1 MQVMI
6 RCKVR
11 PDGVE
16 AGLDLLQE
24 VYEEMRSVQPKGL
37 RYATF
42 QLEDKVTF
50 VSFAEMD
57 EGPEVLQQLEAFQ
70 RLRATPGERFDEP
83 PCSRCCTKSAPT
95 AFADAPQP
103 HDQATPPEGGP
114 LMRTTEQTGAA
125 PHADGPAVA
134 VIAG

>member
-16 AGLDLLQE
+16 AGLESFQE
-24 VYEEMRSVQPKGL
+24 VYEEMRSVRPKGL

-83 PCSRCCTKSAPT
+83 PVLTMLHEIGSYG
-95 AFADAPQP
+95 F
-103 HDQATPPEGGP
+103 H
-114 LMRTTEQTGAA
+114 
-125 PHADGPAVA
+125 
-134 VIAG
+134 

>member
-11 PDGVE
+11 PDE
-16 AGLDLLQE
+16 AEASLESFRE

-50 VSFAEMD
+50 VSFAEM
-57 EGPEVLQQLEAFQ
+57 EGPEVLRQLEAFQ
-70 RLRATPGERFDEP
+70 RLRATPRERFDEP
-83 PCSRCCTKSAPT
+83 PVLTVLHEVGSYG
-95 AFADAPQP
+95 F
-103 HDQATPPEGGP
+103 H
-114 LMRTTEQTGAA
+114 
-125 PHADGPAVA
+125 
-134 VIAG
+134 

>member
-16 AGLDLLQE
+16 ASLESFQE

-37 RYATF
+37 RHATF

-83 PCSRCCTKSAPT
+83 PVLTMLHEVGSYG
-95 AFADAPQP
+95 F
-103 HDQATPPEGGP
+103 H
-114 LMRTTEQTGAA
+114 
-125 PHADGPAVA
+125 
-134 VIAG
+134 

>member
-11 PDGVE
+11 PDE
-16 AGLDLLQE
+16 AEASLESFRE

-50 VSFAEMD
+50 VSFAEM

-70 RLRATPGERFDEP
+70 RLRATPRERFDEP
-83 PCSRCCTKSAPT
+83 PVLTMLHEVGSYR
-95 AFADAPQP
+95 FD
-103 HDQATPPEGGP
+103 
-114 LMRTTEQTGAA
+114 
-125 PHADGPAVA
+125 
-134 VIAG
+134 

>member
-11 PDGVE
+11 PGGVD
-16 AGLDLLQE
+16 ASLDLFQE
-24 VYEEMRSVQPKGL
+24 MYEEMRAVQPKGL

-50 VSFAEMD
+50 VSLAELD
-57 EGPEVLQQLEAFQ
+57 EGPEVLRQLAAFQ

-83 PCSRCCTKSAPT
+83 PVLTMLHEVGSYG
-95 AFADAPQP
+95 F
-103 HDQATPPEGGP
+103 H
-114 LMRTTEQTGAA
+114 
-125 PHADGPAVA
+125 
-134 VIAG
+134 

>member
-6 RCKVR
+6 RCKTR

-16 AGLDLLQE
+16 ASLEAFRE
-24 VYEEMRSVQPKGL
+24 VYEEMRSVQPEGL

-57 EGPEVLQQLEAFQ
+57 SPGVLQQLEAFQ
-70 RLRATPGERFDEP
+70 RLRATPRERFDEP
-83 PCSRCCTKSAPT
+83 PVLTMLHEVGSYG
-95 AFADAPQP
+95 F
-103 HDQATPPEGGP
+103 H
-114 LMRTTEQTGAA
+114 
-125 PHADGPAVA
+125 
-134 VIAG
+134 

>member
-11 PDGVE
+11 PDVE
-16 AGLDLLQE
+16 ADLELLQE
-24 VYEEMRSVQPKGL
+24 VFEEMRTVQPKGL

-50 VSFAEMD
+50 VSFVEM

-70 RLRATPGERFDEP
+70 RLRATPRELFAEP
-83 PCSRCCTKSAPT
+83 PVLTMLHEVGSYG
-95 AFADAPQP
+95 F
-103 HDQATPPEGGP
+103 H
-114 LMRTTEQTGAA
+114 
-125 PHADGPAVA
+125 
-134 VIAG
+134 

>member
-16 AGLDLLQE
+16 ADLELLQE

-57 EGPEVLQQLEAFQ
+57 EA
-70 RLRATPGERFDEP
+70 LRCCSNWRPSSGSARPPASGSMNP

-95 AFADAPQP
+95 AFTDVGRSSV
-103 HDQATPPEGGP
+103 PPLTINASFREGLRVQGNGDRQREG
-114 LMRTTEQTGAA
+114 L
-125 PHADGPAVA
+125 
-134 VIAG
+134 

>member
-11 PDGVE
+11 PDE
-16 AGLDLLQE
+16 AEASLESFRE

-50 VSFAEMD
+50 LSFAEM
-57 EGPEVLQQLEAFQ
+57 EGPEVLRQLEAFQ
-70 RLRATPGERFDEP
+70 RLRATPRERFDEP
-83 PCSRCCTKSAPT
+83 PVLAMLHEVGSYG
-95 AFADAPQP
+95 F
-103 HDQATPPEGGP
+103 H
-114 LMRTTEQTGAA
+114 
-125 PHADGPAVA
+125 
-134 VIAG
+134 

>member
-16 AGLDLLQE
+16 ASLDSFQE

-37 RYATF
+37 QYVTF

-50 VSFAEMD
+50 VSFAEM
-57 EGPEVLQQLEAFQ
+57 EGPEVLQELKAFQ
-70 RLRATPGERFDEP
+70 RLRATPDDRFDEP
-83 PCSRCCTKSAPT
+83 PVLTMLHEVGSYGL
-95 AFADAPQP
+95 
-103 HDQATPPEGGP
+103 H
-114 LMRTTEQTGAA
+114 
-125 PHADGPAVA
+125 
-134 VIAG
+134 

>member
-16 AGLDLLQE
+16 ADLELLQE

-37 RYATF
+37 RYVTF

-50 VSFAEMD
+50 VSFAEM

-70 RLRATPGERFDEP
+70 RLRATPRERFDEP
-83 PCSRCCTKSAPT
+83 
-95 AFADAPQP
+95 
-103 HDQATPPEGGP
+103 
-114 LMRTTEQTGAA
+114 
-125 PHADGPAVA
+125 AVLTMLHK
-134 VIAG
+134 VGSYGFH

>member
-11 PDGVE
+11 PDGVDASLE
-16 AGLDLLQE
+16 SFQE

-50 VSFAEMD
+50 VSFAEM
-57 EGPEVLQQLEAFQ
+57 EGPGVLQQLKAFQ
-70 RLRATPGERFDEP
+70 RLRATPGDRFDEP
-83 PCSRCCTKSAPT
+83 PVLTMLHEVGSYG
-95 AFADAPQP
+95 F
-103 HDQATPPEGGP
+103 H
-114 LMRTTEQTGAA
+114 
-125 PHADGPAVA
+125 
-134 VIAG
+134 

>member
-11 PDGVE
+11 ADGVE
-16 AGLDLLQE
+16 AGLELLQE

-57 EGPEVLQQLEAFQ
+57 EGPEVLQQQLEAFQ
-70 RLRATPGERFDEP
+70 RLRATPGARFDEP
-83 PCSRCCTKSAPT
+83 PVLTMLHEVGSYGFR
-95 AFADAPQP
+95 
-103 HDQATPPEGGP
+103 
-114 LMRTTEQTGAA
+114 
-125 PHADGPAVA
+125 
-134 VIAG
+134 

>member
-16 AGLDLLQE
+16 ADLELLQE

-50 VSFAEMD
+50 VSFA
-57 EGPEVLQQLEAFQ
+57 GTKAL
-70 RLRATPGERFDEP
+70 
-83 PCSRCCTKSAPT
+83 RCCSSWRRYPVASCPW
-95 AFADAPQP
+95 P
-103 HDQATPPEGGP
+103 GI
-114 LMRTTEQTGAA
+114 RSVTGAQA
-125 PHADGPAVA
+125 EQLTQRHRIQPVG
-134 VIAG
+134 

>member
-11 PDGVE
+11 PDE
-16 AGLDLLQE
+16 AEASLESFQE

-50 VSFAEMD
+50 VSFAEM

-70 RLRATPGERFDEP
+70 RLRATPRERFDEP
-83 PCSRCCTKSAPT
+83 PVLTMLHEVGSYG
-95 AFADAPQP
+95 F
-103 HDQATPPEGGP
+103 H
-114 LMRTTEQTGAA
+114 
-125 PHADGPAVA
+125 
-134 VIAG
+134 

>member
-1 MQVMI
+1 MYFRIHNVSERSGASDRRRPRQGAVMHVMI

-16 AGLDLLQE
+16 AGLESFRE

-50 VSFAEMD
+50 VSFAEM
-57 EGPEVLQQLEAFQ
+57 EGPEVLGPLEAFQ
-70 RLRATPGERFDEP
+70 RLRATPRE
-83 PCSRCCTKSAPT
+83 
-95 AFADAPQP
+95 
-103 HDQATPPEGGP
+103 
-114 LMRTTEQTGAA
+114 
-125 PHADGPAVA
+125 
-134 VIAG
+134 

>member
-16 AGLDLLQE
+16 AGLELLQE
-24 VYEEMRSVQPKGL
+24 VYEEMRSVWPKGL

-57 EGPEVLQQLEAFQ
+57 EGPEVLQRLEAFQ
-70 RLRATPGERFDEP
+70 RHRATPTRSSMSP

-95 AFADAPQP
+95 AFTDAAQP
-103 HDQATPPEGGP
+103 HDQANPPTLRDALASRP
-114 LMRTTEQTGAA
+114 
-125 PHADGPAVA
+125 
-134 VIAG
+134 

>member
-6 RCKVR
+6 RCKTR

-16 AGLDLLQE
+16 ASLEAFQE

-57 EGPEVLQQLEAFQ
+57 SPEVLQQLEAFQ

-83 PCSRCCTKSAPT
+83 PVLTMLHEVGSYG
-95 AFADAPQP
+95 F
-103 HDQATPPEGGP
+103 H
-114 LMRTTEQTGAA
+114 
-125 PHADGPAVA
+125 
-134 VIAG
+134 

>member
-16 AGLDLLQE
+16 ASLESFQE

-50 VSFAEMD
+50 VSFAEM
-57 EGPEVLQQLEAFQ
+57 EGPGVLQQLKAFQ
-70 RLRATPGERFDEP
+70 RLRATPGDRFDEP
-83 PCSRCCTKSAPT
+83 PVLTMLHEVGSYG
-95 AFADAPQP
+95 F
-103 HDQATPPEGGP
+103 H
-114 LMRTTEQTGAA
+114 
-125 PHADGPAVA
+125 
-134 VIAG
+134 

>member
-16 AGLDLLQE
+16 ADLKLLQE
-24 VYEEMRSVQPKGL
+24 MYEEMRSVQPKGL

-50 VSFAEMD
+50 VSFAEM

-70 RLRATPGERFDEP
+70 RLRATPRERFDEP
-83 PCSRCCTKSAPT
+83 SVLTMLHEVGSYG
-95 AFADAPQP
+95 F
-103 HDQATPPEGGP
+103 H
-114 LMRTTEQTGAA
+114 
-125 PHADGPAVA
+125 
-134 VIAG
+134 

>member
-1 MQVMI
+1 MSKEAPVAEGRIHGVRSEIRDHPMQVTI

-16 AGLDLLQE
+16 ASLELLQE

-70 RLRATPGERFDEP
+70 RLRATPDERFDEP
-83 PCSRCCTKSAPT
+83 PVLTMLHEVGSYG
-95 AFADAPQP
+95 F
-103 HDQATPPEGGP
+103 H
-114 LMRTTEQTGAA
+114 
-125 PHADGPAVA
+125 
-134 VIAG
+134 

>member
-16 AGLDLLQE
+16 ADLKLLQE

-57 EGPEVLQQLEAFQ
+57 EGPEVLQQLKAFQ
-70 RLRATPGERFDEP
+70 RLRATPDERFDEP
-83 PCSRCCTKSAPT
+83 PVLTMLHEVGSYGFRCRPT
-95 AFADAPQP
+95 TRPGES
-103 HDQATPPEGGP
+103 TVREGLRVQSNGD
-114 LMRTTEQTGAA
+114 LQREGL
-125 PHADGPAVA
+125 
-134 VIAG
+134 